1 MRRDGR
7 VLVLVDGRDVGG
19 QWSRAVLGPALRHL
33 GIPHRFWN
41 VAHGLPSAA
50 GLAAVSTILIG
61 QDGLI
66 GDLGAAGCEP
76 ILRAVHEGA
85 GLVSLDGMLQHAPSN
100 YRMAVGLSTRAP
112 LRRASTTEFRVAA
125 ESHWIVQERPR
136 AEAVRLR
143 RGVRIMHG
151 RLKPD
156 VTVLATG
163 DGYPILWARGL
174 EDRGCYAAAADPRG
188 DSFALAW

>member
-41 VAHGLPSAA
+41 VAH
-50 GLAAVSTILIG
+50 V
-61 QDGLI
+61 
-66 GDLGAAGCEP
+66 
-76 ILRAVHEGA
+76 
-85 GLVSLDGMLQHAPSN
+85 
-100 YRMAVGLSTRAP
+100 
-112 LRRASTTEFRVAA
+112 
-125 ESHWIVQERPR
+125 
-136 AEAVRLR
+136 
-143 RGVRIMHG
+143 
-151 RLKPD
+151 LKPD

-188 DSFALAW
+188 DSVALAW